1 MVDFKALV
9 PWRNNNKPQTLAT
22 REDYFDPFVTFRR
35 EMDRMFD
42 DFFTGF
48 GGGRGLQTASNWPA
62 ATPMIDVTETDK
74 DVVVTAELP
83 GLDDKDFEVTLAGDL
98 LTIKGEKKSEHEE
111 KNSDATYV
119 ERRYGSFSRTVRLPF
134 EVGNEKVDAKY
145 DKGVLT
151 VRVPK
156 PAEVQKAVRRIEV
169 KAA

>member
-1 MVDFKALV
+1 LPGVD
-9 PWRNNNKPQTLAT
+9 
-22 REDYFDPFVTFRR
+22 E
-35 EMDRMFD
+35 
-42 DFFTGF
+42 
-48 GGGRGLQTASNWPA
+48 
-62 ATPMIDVTETDK
+62 K
-74 DVVVTAELP
+74 DVS
-83 GLDDKDFEVTLAGDL
+83 VTLANGL